1 MSGQIRLQDIA
12 VLYAGS
18 PVALDKLN
26 GTVELG
32 RQSVQISHL
41 TGQLNGGDIS
51 AGGSIAYRPNLQFNI
66 ALQGKSIRLR
76 YPDGTRTSL
85 DGNLTLAGNQ
95 ESSTLGGR
103 VLIDSLSFTPDF
115 DLATFADQFS
125 ASTATPAEPAL
136 LIKLISR
143 SECNPRKI

>member
-66 ALQGKSIRLR
+66 ALQEIDPLALSRWNQNLAR
-76 YPDGTRTSL
+76 WQSHTRRQS
-85 DGNLTLAGNQ
+85 
-95 ESSTLGGR
+95 R
-103 VLIDSLSFTPDF
+103 VLD
-115 DLATFADQFS
+115 AW
-125 ASTATPAEPAL
+125 
-136 LIKLISR
+136 R
-143 SECNPRKI
+143 PRAH